1 MDLKT
6 DTEGADL
13 IQRGRA
19 FHKLGAA
26 TEKARSPLLS
36 ASTLGCLIISGLM
49 TGETKGADVQSIN
62 LINKQGLLKSMHCFC
77 ISVLLLLLLFRTAMR
92 NLCTIYLHIFHKI
105 NQ

>member
-26 TEKARSPLLS
+26 TEKARSPMHS

-49 TGETKGADVQSIN
+49 TGETKGGDVQSIN

-77 ISVLLLLLLFRTAMR
+77 NKCI
-92 NLCTIYLHIFHKI
+92 III
-105 NQ
+105 IIII

>member
-19 FHKLGAA
+19 FHTLGAA
-26 TEKARSPLLS
+26 SLKVRSHCIS

-62 LINKQGLLKSMHCFC
+62 LINKQGPNHVM
-77 ISVLLLLLLFRTAMR
+77 I
-92 NLCTIYLHIFHKI
+92 
-105 NQ
+105 

>member
-26 TEKARSPLLS
+26 TEKARSPKHHPCIS

-77 ISVLLLLLLFRTAMR
+77 YKFI
-92 NLCTIYLHIFHKI
+92 III
-105 NQ
+105 